1 MWEEEKEFEIFEEIE
16 DYEPGYDNTD
26 VFSFSELDPSDSIIE
41 NENVE
46 DFEYDDDSD
55 YDYEEQ

>member
-16 DYEPGYDNTD
+16 DYDPEYDNTD
-26 VFSFSELDPSDSIIE
+26 VFSFSELDSSDSIIE
-41 NENVE
+41 NEE

-55 YDYEEQ
+55 YDYED